1 MPPAPRASI
10 LIDTYNHERFL
21 EKAIESVLGQDALTA
36 DMEVLVVDDGS
47 ADGTRDIV
55 RKFSP
60 RVRYL
65 RKSNGGQASAF
76 NAGVPELHGDV
87 CLFLDGDDWWLPGKL
102 RKVLEAFDGNP
113 DIVGVGHGIVEMHLD
128 GRSRTVSR
136 ETPTRVSL
144 RDRQAA
150 HEFVP
155 ARCYLGTSRLSLR
168 RDALEKILPAPEP
181 LVFEA
186 DEWLWSIAVALGDVL
201 VLGEPLTAYRIHG
214 GNLYQSARVDLAALR
229 RRQSVMAALLATLP
243 PRLAELGVG
252 RDSIEVVL
260 DSIRVDE
267 ARTRLSIGGG
277 TRRETF
283 EIERKAYA
291 LRDGRST
298 PWREMILRLALVLPP
313 RHFYRLQR
321 WYGQRVDAAAIRRS

>member
-10 LIDTYNHERFL
+10 LIDTYNHEAFL
-21 EKAIESVLGQDALTA
+21 EKAIESVLGQDALTP

-55 RKFSP
+55 RKFAP

-76 NAGVPELHGDV
+76 NAGVHELHGDV

-102 RKVLEAFDGNP
+102 RKVLEAFDRNP
-113 DIVGVGHGIVEMHLD
+113 DVVGVGHGIIEMRLD
-128 GRSRTVSR
+128 GRSRTLSPD
-136 ETPTRVSL
+136 TSMRVSL
-144 RDRQAA
+144 RDREAA
-150 HEFVP
+150 NDFLL
-155 ARCYLGTSRLSLR
+155 ARCYLGTSRLALR
-168 RDALEKILPAPEP
+168 REVLEKILPAPEA

-186 DEWLWSIAVALGDVL
+186 DEWLWSLAVALGEVL

-214 GNLYQSARVDLAALR
+214 GNLYQSVAENPAVFR

-260 DSIRVDE
+260 DWIRVDE
-267 ARTRLSIGGG
+267 ARSRLSAGGG
-277 TRRETF
+277 TRRETY
-283 EIERKAYA
+283 EVERRAYE
-291 LRDGRST
+291 LRDGRSS

-321 WYGQRVDAAAIRRS
+321 WYGQRVSAVSTRSA